1 MREELMNRREFAV
14 GAGALA
20 LAGCATS
27 TATDTAGPSLLPA
40 PPLRVDPASYAE
52 ELFLYGFAPFEMAH
66 LSGGAL
72 AQGAP
77 ANRFVHRTTLSDHT
91 ARSVTTP
98 NNDTLYSPAF
108 VDLTGG
114 PVELVTPT
122 LTDRYWSVAMLSA
135 FTDNF
140 RILGTR
146 TTKGAGGKYWIVGPQ
161 WRGRAR
167 EGVEVVRAPTADV
180 WVLGRILVDGERD
193 RAAAVAAQ
201 SQFTMQPVGGAT
213 VARRFRATDPLD
225 AAIFFGVLDETL
237 TRSGAPASDRSS
249 GLTDGDSWR
258 RDAGA
263 TLAKLRGGFGRKGR
277 LINGWT
283 YAADNLG
290 DFGDDHA
297 FRAQVALSGLGALPK
312 AEAMYLSGIV
322 DASGALLNG
331 ANAYRFSL
339 PAGGAPVD
347 AFWSLSMYEVD
358 AEGRL
363 YFIDNPINRYA
374 IGNRTHG
381 LQVAAD
387 GSLEVILSADRP
399 ANVSNW
405 LPAPRKP
412 FRVTF
417 RGYLPQAPLL
427 SGAWTLPAI
436 TRV

>member
-1 MREELMNRREFAV
+1 MNRREFAA

-20 LAGCATS
+20 LAGCAASTS
-27 TATDTAGPSLLPA
+27 TAASSLLPA
-40 PPLRVDPASYAE
+40 PPPRIDPATHAE
-52 ELFLYGFAPFEMAH
+52 EAFLYGFAPFEMARVA
-66 LSGGAL
+66 GGAFT
-72 AQGAP
+72 QGAP
-77 ANRFVHRTTLSDHT
+77 PNRFAHRATLSDHT
-91 ARSVTTP
+91 ARAVTTP

-122 LTDRYWSVAMLSA
+122 LTDRYWSVAMMSA

-140 RILGTR
+140 RVLGTR
-146 TTKGAGGKYWIVGPQ
+146 TTKGAGGRYWLVGPQ
-161 WRGRAR
+161 WRGRAP
-167 EGVEVVRAPTADV
+167 EGVEVVRAPTADI
-180 WVLGRILVDGERD
+180 WVLGRILVDGAYD
-193 RAAAVAAQ
+193 LAAAAAVQ
-201 SQFTMQPVGGAT
+201 RQFTMQPVGGGASP
-213 VARRFRATDPLD
+213 RRFRAADPLD
-225 AAIFFGVLDETL
+225 SENFFGVLDETL
-237 TRSGAPASDRSS
+237 TRSGAAPSGLQSP
-249 GLTDGDSWR
+249 GLTDGDAWR
-258 RDAGA
+258 REAAA
-263 TLAKLRGGFGRKGR
+263 TLAKLRSGLGRKGR
-277 LINGWT
+277 LISGWT
-283 YAADNLG
+283 YPADNLG

-312 AEAMYLSGIV
+312 AEAIYLSGVV
-322 DASGALLNG
+322 DATGALLNG

-339 PAGGAPVD
+339 PPGGAPVD

-363 YFIDNPINRYA
+363 YFIDNPIQRYA
-374 IGNRTHG
+374 IGNRTQG
-381 LQVAAD
+381 LLVAAD
-387 GSLEVILSADRP
+387 GSLEVIISADRP
-399 ANVSNW
+399 ANASNW